1 MRILLLNYE
10 FPPLGGG
17 ASNASFEIA
26 RNLVRKGHAV
36 DVVTSRMRGQR
47 ALEDMDGVQVRR
59 VPTRRR
65 GIQDCGLL
73 GAVSYLLG
81 SAVACS
87 GLVRRQRYDVVHYFF
102 GLPTGA
108 LALMVP
114 SLRRIPSVVSLRGS
128 DVPGYDDSAKVLP
141 FLHTALHPVTR
152 VIWSQAERVVANSGG
167 LQRLAQSFLPE
178 KPIGMIPNAIRSDRF
193 KPLGPGAVRS
203 PGPLRILCV
212 ARLVA
217 RKGISDLLEALALV
231 GDREVELIL
240 QGSGPEA
247 HALTVQARELGL
259 ASQVKLAGF
268 RAPHDLPPV
277 YAAADVFVLPSHS
290 ESCSMALLE
299 AMASGL
305 PVVATGTGGTPEL
318 IEEGQGGVLVPVRS
332 PRHLAEA
339 LSKLVADPA
348 LRARMGAHN
357 RQRVEDHYSWDVV
370 TESYLA
376 EYERAID
383 ESKLRTSG

>member
-26 RNLVRKGHAV
+26 RALVRKGHAV
-36 DVVTSRMRGQR
+36 DVVTSRMHGQL

-59 VPTRRR
+59 VPTRRK
-65 GIQDCGLL
+65 GIQDCGLF

-81 SAVACS
+81 AAAACS
-87 GLVRRQRYDVVHYFF
+87 GMVRTPRYDVVHYFF

-108 LALMVP
+108 LSLMVP
-114 SLRRIPSVVSLRGS
+114 RLRRIPSIVSLRGS

-152 VIWSQAERVVANSGG
+152 VIWNGADRVVANSGG
-167 LQRLAQSFLPE
+167 LQRLAQEFLPE
-178 KPIGMIPNAIRSDRF
+178 KAIGMIPNAIRADLF
-193 KPLGPGAVRS
+193 QPGRERT

-240 QGSGPEA
+240 QGSGPESD
-247 HALTVQARELGL
+247 ALRVQARELGL
-259 ASQVKLAGF
+259 EKQVRLAGF
-268 RAPHDLPPV
+268 CPPHRLPPI
-277 YAAADVFVLPSHS
+277 YAGADLFVLPSHS

-318 IEEGQGGVLVPVRS
+318 IEEGLGGMLVPVRS
-332 PRHLAEA
+332 PKHLAEA
-339 LSKLVADPA
+339 LAKLVADPA
-348 LRARMGAHN
+348 LRQRMGAHN
-357 RQRVEDHYSWDVV
+357 RQRVEAHYSWDVV
-370 TESYLA
+370 TESYLGV
-376 EYERAID
+376 YRGAID
-383 ESKLRTSG
+383 ESKRRAGA